1 MLVCVNI
8 QWDWSNG
15 FILWSNIK
23 VHLYETLTYMKN
35 IDPQQNF
42 EYKQVALYY
51 PSQFYALC
59 NLFPDIFCELP
70 PGFYTPT
77 TPYTI

>member
-1 MLVCVNI
+1 
-8 QWDWSNG
+8 
-15 FILWSNIK
+15 
-23 VHLYETLTYMKN
+23 MKN